1 MLCWVGLVG
10 WSGLVGLVGKRVS
23 LLSGVVWDLGSVVLK
38 WYHAGDDHW
47 CLKIQV
53 VNEETVILVAFLILA
68 TGIGRSIAGPW
79 GAWAQ
84 GKVDVRSFSATPLII
99 TV

>member
-1 MLCWVGLVG
+1 M
-10 WSGLVGLVGKRVS
+10 SET
-23 LLSGVVWDLGSVVLK
+23 
-38 WYHAGDDHW
+38 
-47 CLKIQV
+47 QV

-84 GKVDVRSFSATPLII
+84 GKVDVRSFSATPLLIPVG
-99 TV
+99 TRSMGGCFVALRRGGG